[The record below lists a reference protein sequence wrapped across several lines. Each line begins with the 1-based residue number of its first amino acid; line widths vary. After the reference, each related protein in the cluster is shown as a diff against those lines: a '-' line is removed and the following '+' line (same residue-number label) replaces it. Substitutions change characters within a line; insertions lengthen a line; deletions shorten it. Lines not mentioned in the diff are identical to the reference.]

1 MSIAVAGLSIRVKI
15 ACSGAIVLFATLSL
29 GLFSMQRLAQVSAT
43 SADMAN
49 DWLPSAD
56 ALGDVAMRYEQ
67 LRSRQAQL
75 LLADGDGVRKQL
87 TNISASV
94 AGLQTALA
102 RYRPL
107 IKSGPLIKPGEEP
120 RLAAAILADWAVYSE
135 FSSRLISTFELGERE
150 QARRILMVESL
161 DAMTAIRSAI
171 QADRDFHQR
180 GTTRVAAGAAALSS
194 SARSWIIAAILLSSL
209 VCCLSVFAMIRSIS
223 HPITAL
229 TRAML
234 GLADREME
242 TAIPGVGRADEIGR
256 MAGAVQVFK
265 DNMIIV
271 AHRVVEQEAEQK
283 LKALRA
289 VRLEGLVTGFEG
301 KVGDMVSVL
310 GSASAKMETTARTMA
325 ATADHTNRQAS
336 IVSSAAEVAGVGVR
350 TVAAA
355 AEELAASITEI
366 SRQVT
371 QSARISEKAVAD
383 VRRTDGIV
391 RTLAN
396 SAHEIGDVVGLITN
410 IATQTNLLAL
420 NATIEAARAGEA
432 GKGFAVVAS
441 EVKSL
446 AQQTTSATEAIRTQI
461 GHVQGTTAE
470 AVHAIQ
476 GVAVIVEEL
485 GVIATMI
492 AAAVEEQGAATAEIA
507 RNVQQT
513 AASTGTVTANIASV
527 SHTAGETG
535 KAAGQVLDAARDL
548 SLQAVGLSDEV
559 GRFVSAVRVV

>member
-1 MSIAVAGLSIRVKI
+1 MSKAMAGPSIRVKI
-15 ACSGAIVLFATLSL
+15 ACSGAIVLLATLGL

-49 DWLPSAD
+49 NWLPSVD

-75 LLADGDGVRKQL
+75 LLAERDGIQKQL
-87 TNISASV
+87 VNISSST
-94 AGLQTALA
+94 AGLQAALA
-102 RYRPL
+102 KYRL
-107 IKSGPLIKPGEEP
+107 LIKPGDEP
-120 RLAAAILADWAVYSE
+120 RLAAAITADWAIYSE
-135 FSSRLISTFELGERE
+135 FSSKLVSRFELGDRE
-150 QARRILMVESL
+150 GARKILMIDSL
-161 DAMTAIRSAI
+161 DAMTAIRGAI

-180 GTTRVAAGAAALSS
+180 GGARVAAGATALGA
-194 SARSWIIAAILLSSL
+194 SARLWIIAAILLSSL
-209 VCCLSVFAMIRSIS
+209 VCCLSVFTMIRSIS
-223 HPITAL
+223 YPITAL

-242 TAIPGVGRADEIGR
+242 TAIPCVGRADEIGS

-271 AHRVVEQEAEQK
+271 ARRVLEQEAEQK
-283 LKALRA
+283 LKGLRA
-289 VRLEGLVTGFEG
+289 IRLEGLVTGFEG

-310 GSASAKMETTARTMA
+310 GSASAKMETAARTMA
-325 ATADHTNRQAS
+325 ATADHTNQQAS
-336 IVSSAAEVAGVGVR
+336 VVASAAEVAGVGVQ

-355 AEELAASITEI
+355 AEQLTASITEI

-371 QSARISEKAVAD
+371 QSAKISEKAVAD
-383 VRRTDGIV
+383 VRRTDVIV
-391 RTLAN
+391 GTLAN
-396 SAHEIGDVVGLITN
+396 SAHKIGDVVGLITN

-420 NATIEAARAGEA
+420 NATIEAARAGES

-446 AQQTTSATEAIRTQI
+446 AQQTTAATEEIRTQI
-461 GHVQGTTAE
+461 GHVQSATAE

-476 GVAVIVEEL
+476 GVAVVVEEL
-485 GVIATMI
+485 GVIATRI

-513 AASTGTVTANIASV
+513 AASTQTVTANISEV
-527 SHTAGETG
+527 SHAAGETG
-535 KAAGQVLDAARDL
+535 RAAGEVLDAAGDL
-548 SLQAVGLSDEV
+548 AKQAEGLTGEV
-559 GRFVSAVRVV
+559 GRFVSAVRVI